1 VPPDAIV
8 VGAALAGLTLALVF
22 LVRACLSW
30 SRSGAKANE
39 AVSNKAIRELLN
51 TLPVACHEVD
61 QHGVVRFANRAEC
74 DLRGFQPSEII
85 GRHRADLYPLSAQDR
100 VREETHRKL
109 SGGCALVPFHEK
121 FQRPDG
127 KVVVVE
133 THETW
138 GPGRRPEE
146 PSLWS
151 FSLDVT
157 EQAQREQQLQQT
169 HSALSAIFR
178 ALPDTFLRINSDGLA
193 FAFSAS
199 GAPVGADGNP
209 NAGERLSRILPAEA
223 AAAVL
228 SAATKAAETQQIQ
241 AVEYSRTFAQGERY
255 FEARVAPL
263 EWKEAL
269 VVIRDITDRKEA
281 QLRLEESAEE
291 LRKNNEYLE
300 QALKQAREATEIK
313 SRFLANMSHEI
324 RTPMN
329 GIFGMTE
336 FLLQTPLNSEQ
347 LEYAEAIRSS
357 ADSLLRI
364 VNDILDLSKIEAGRL
379 ELEHQ
384 PFDLAAMLRDLAT
397 EFALQARAKGLTFVA
412 RLPEGPLE
420 VLGDRVRVRQI
431 ANNFLSNALKFTDR
445 GSIELHLETRRQT
458 SRSVEIK
465 LSVTDTGIGIG
476 IAQQKRLFRS
486 FVQADDSMSRKHGG
500 TGLGL
505 AISRQLAELMGG
517 QIGVESALGKGST
530 FWLALTM
537 NRAPASHHPLASL
550 AAATA
555 RAEPVPPSEPAQARK
570 PQILLAEDNP
580 VNQKIT
586 QRLLEKCGFEVQV
599 AANGKEAV
607 EAVQKAS
614 YDLIL
619 MDCQM
624 PVMDGYEATQVIRKM
639 ESGAR
644 RTPIIAVTAHAMV
657 GDREKCLE
665 AGMDDY
671 LSKPVNLAKLQH
683 TVAQWLG
690 ARVPAPGPGSH

>member
-1 VPPDAIV
+1 MDAVIP
-8 VGAALAGLTLALVF
+8 AAAVAGVLVL
-22 LVRACLSW
+22 LVLLIRACLAGI
-30 SRSGAKANE
+30 RPGARAGD
-39 AVSNKAIRELLN
+39 ARWQKAIRELLDS
-51 TLPVACHEVD
+51 LPVACHAID
-61 QHGVVRFANRAEC
+61 QHGVVRFANRAES
-74 DLRGFQPSEII
+74 DLRGLAPGAII
-85 GRHRADLYPLSAQDR
+85 GRHRAELYPPPSQDR

-109 SGGCALVPFHEK
+109 SGGCALVPYQEK

-127 KVVVVE
+127 RVAVLE

-138 GPGRRPEE
+138 GPGANLKE
-146 PSLWS
+146 PCLWC

-157 EQAQREQQLQQT
+157 EQALREQQLQQT

-178 ALPDTFLRINSDGLA
+178 ALPDTFLRINSDGMAVDLNA
-193 FAFSAS
+193 GDS
-199 GAPVGADGNP
+199 P
-209 NAGERLSRILPAEA
+209 NAGGGANAGQPLSKILPPEA

-228 SAATKAAETQQIQ
+228 AAAVKAIQTHQIQ
-241 AVEYSRTFAQGERY
+241 GVEYSRQQLHGERY

-281 QLRLEESAEE
+281 HLRLEQSAEE
-291 LRKNNEYLE
+291 LRRNNEDLE

-329 GIFGMTE
+329 GILGMTE

-357 ADSLLRI
+357 AESLLRI

-384 PFDLAAMLRDLAT
+384 PFDLVAMLHDLAT
-397 EFALQARAKGLTFVA
+397 EFALQARAKGLQFLVQ
-412 RLPEGPLE
+412 LPEGPLE
-420 VLGDRVRVRQI
+420 VLGDRVRLRQI
-431 ANNFLSNALKFTDR
+431 ANNFLSNALKFTER
-445 GSIELHLETRRQT
+445 GGIELQLAIKRQT
-458 SRSVEIK
+458 SQSVEIR
-465 LSVTDTGIGIG
+465 LSVRDTGPGIAQ
-476 IAQQKRLFRS
+476 AQQKRLFRS

-517 QIGVESALGKGST
+517 QIGVESAIGKGST

-537 NRAPASHHPLASL
+537 SRAPASHPLASL

-555 RAEPVPPSEPAQARK
+555 PAIPADPPAPAAGRK
-570 PQILLAEDNP
+570 PQILLVEDNP

-586 QRLLEKCGFEVQV
+586 ERLLEKCGFEVQV
-599 AANGKEAV
+599 AANGREAV
-607 EAVQKAS
+607 EAVEKRS
-614 YDLIL
+614 FDLIL

-639 ESGAR
+639 EGASR
-644 RTPIIAVTAHAMV
+644 RTPIVAITAHAMV

-671 LSKPVNLAKLQH
+671 LSKPVNLAKLQQ
-683 TVAQWLG
+683 TVAHWLSAG
-690 ARVPAPGPGSH
+690 APVR

>member
-1 VPPDAIV
+1 MLPDAIIS
-8 VGAALAGLTLALVF
+8 GAVLAGVVLLLVL

-30 SRSGAKANE
+30 RRAGTKASE
-39 AVSNKAIRELLN
+39 TGPYKAFRELLN
-51 TLPVACHEVD
+51 SLPVACHEID
-61 QHGVVRFANRAEC
+61 QHGLIRFANRAEC
-74 DLRGFQPSEII
+74 ELRGLPLSDII
-85 GRHRADLYPLSAQDR
+85 GRHRADLYPPQVQDK

-109 SGGCALVPFHEK
+109 AGGCALVPYQEK

-127 KVVVVE
+127 KVAVLE

-138 GPGRRPEE
+138 GPGRKHNE
-146 PSLWS
+146 PSFWC

-157 EQAQREQQLQQT
+157 EQALREQQLQQT

-178 ALPDTFLRINSDGLA
+178 ALPDTFLRLTSDGLVLE
-193 FAFSAS
+193 FSAS
-199 GAPVGADGNP
+199 GDSAGAGASAH
-209 NAGERLSRILPAEA
+209 AGQPLSRILPAEA

-228 SAATKAAETQQIQ
+228 AAAARAIQTHQIQ
-241 AVEYSRTFAQGERY
+241 AVEYSRLHPQGERY

-281 QLRLEESAEE
+281 QLRLEQSAEE

-300 QALKQAREATEIK
+300 QALRQAREATEIK

-329 GIFGMTE
+329 GILGMTE
-336 FLLQTPLNSEQ
+336 FLLQTPLSPEQ
-347 LEYAEAIRSS
+347 LEYAEAIRGS

-379 ELEHQ
+379 ELEQQ
-384 PFDLAAMLRDLAT
+384 PFDLVAMLRDVAT
-397 EFALQARAKGLTFVA
+397 EFALQARAKGLEFVA
-412 RLPEGPLE
+412 QLPQGPLE
-420 VLGDRVRVRQI
+420 VLGDRVRLRQI
-431 ANNFLSNALKFTDR
+431 ANNFLSNALKFTER
-445 GSIELHLETRRQT
+445 GSIELRLETKRQT
-458 SRSVEIK
+458 SLSVEIK
-465 LSVTDTGIGIG
+465 LSVKDTGIGIG
-476 IAQQKRLFRS
+476 VAQQKRLFHS

-517 QIGVESALGKGST
+517 EIGVESTLGKGSA
-530 FWLALTM
+530 FWVALTLH
-537 NRAPASHHPLASL
+537 RAPATHALASL

-555 RAEPVPPSEPAQARK
+555 PAEPEPPSAPVRARK

-586 QRLLEKCGFEVQV
+586 QRLLEKCGFDVQI

-607 EAVQKAS
+607 EAVQNRP

-624 PVMDGYEATQVIRKM
+624 PVMDGYEATHVIRKI
-639 ESGAR
+639 EGAAR
-644 RTPIIAVTAHAMV
+644 RTPIVALTAHAMV

-671 LSKPVNLAKLQH
+671 LSKPVNLAKLQQ
-683 TVAQWLG
+683 TVTQWLG
-690 ARVPAPGPGSH
+690 ASAPAR